1 MLKQQKIVAI
11 VDDDPS
17 MLRATK
23 DLLNALGFLTT
34 AFTSAQ
40 DFLDD
45 REAAQ
50 ANCLLLDID
59 LGGMSG
65 FELQHQLKISG
76 STLPIIFITA
86 LDDDGT
92 REQAKKAGCIAFLR
106 KPYSAR
112 QLIDALQKALP

>member
-17 MLRATK
+17 MLRATA
-23 DLLNALGFLTT
+23 DLLNALGFQTKV
-34 AFTSAQ
+34 FTSAQ
-40 DFLDD
+40 DFLDAG
-45 REAAQ
+45 AATQ
-50 ANCLLLDID
+50 ADCLLLDID
-59 LGGMSG
+59 LGGVSG

-92 REQAKKAGCIAFLR
+92 REQARKAGCIAFLR